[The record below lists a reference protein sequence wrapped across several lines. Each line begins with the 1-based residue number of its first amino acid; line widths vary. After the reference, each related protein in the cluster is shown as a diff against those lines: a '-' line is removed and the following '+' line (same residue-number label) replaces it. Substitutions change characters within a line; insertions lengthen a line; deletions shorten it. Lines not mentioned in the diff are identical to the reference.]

1 MEIVTMNYNDIY
13 RPLSRTSFSSKMAK
27 AFYASIATM
36 SANGQVDPERMIAL
50 WLPDE
55 IETFVLNSIVAKE
68 YDDESMTD
76 KQFIDVMNAIRKY
89 QPPEQYERLQSD
101 QLKWVLPTIG
111 AVQFES
117 QQYAIFRLYRHHCL
131 FSFSNENID
140 VDKAFRE
147 KFNKSYDEY
156 AAIVYTIQMVL
167 SQRKT
172 PMYTQYLK
180 KISIGAPWFI
190 NNLRMTRDDYKEELG
205 QFAKSTADFRYCLR
219 PSYSYPFIEYQDVI
233 YLPTPH
239 LLIQS
244 ITTAMMNRLTF
255 GNNKLREEIGKNSCE
270 NYLFRIIADSGLFD
284 EVVPEYEY
292 AKGQKT
298 LDVLTRK
305 KNTAIL
311 FDSKLFSPKTSL
323 RTYDDIAYM
332 NDLARIIKEMKQ
344 AYDQTRNKFGK
355 KYDPFSTS
363 VNDVYA
369 LVVVY
374 QEGYLDYETMY
385 SQLASALSIS
395 KGASEY
401 TWLWQH
407 VGLTDIATIE
417 RYMLTKTD
425 ILPSIKRRT
434 SISDGWLSGRN
445 GSALTDEV
453 IQYQNKL
460 ESHANTFLEKLFSKE
475 G

>member
-1 MEIVTMNYNDIY
+1 
-13 RPLSRTSFSSKMAK
+13 
-27 AFYASIATM
+27 
-36 SANGQVDPERMIAL
+36 
-50 WLPDE
+50 
-55 IETFVLNSIVAKE
+55 
-68 YDDESMTD
+68 
-76 KQFIDVMNAIRKY
+76 
-89 QPPEQYERLQSD
+89 
-101 QLKWVLPTIG
+101 
-111 AVQFES
+111 
-117 QQYAIFRLYRHHCL
+117 
-131 FSFSNENID
+131 
-140 VDKAFRE
+140 
-147 KFNKSYDEY
+147 
-156 AAIVYTIQMVL
+156 
-167 SQRKT
+167 
-172 PMYTQYLK
+172 
-180 KISIGAPWFI
+180 
-190 NNLRMTRDDYKEELG
+190 
-205 QFAKSTADFRYCLR
+205 
-219 PSYSYPFIEYQDVI
+219 
-233 YLPTPH
+233 
-239 LLIQS
+239 
-244 ITTAMMNRLTF
+244 MNRLTF

-407 VGLTDIATIE
+407 VGLTDITTIE

>member
-1 MEIVTMNYNDIY
+1 MNYNDIY

-76 KQFIDVMNAIRKY
+76 KQFIDVMNAIRNY

-147 KFNKSYDEY
+147 KFNNSYDEY

-167 SQRKT
+167 SQRKA
-172 PMYTQYLK
+172 PMFKQYLK

-190 NNLRMTRDDYKEELG
+190 NNLRMTRDEYKEELG

-219 PSYSYPFIEYQDVI
+219 PSYSYPFIEYQNIV

-255 GNNKLREEIGKNSCE
+255 GDNKLREEIGKNSCE
-270 NYLFRIIADSGLFD
+270 DYLFKIASNSGLFD
-284 EVVPEYEY
+284 EILPEFEY
-292 AKGQKT
+292 VNGKKT
-298 LDVLTRK
+298 LDVLTRTG
-305 KNTAIL
+305 NVAIL
-311 FDSKLFSPKTSL
+311 IDSKLFSPKVAL
-323 RTYDDIAYM
+323 RTYCEKAYNDDL
-332 NDLARIIKEMKQ
+332 NRIIKEMKQ
-344 AYDQTRNKFGK
+344 AYKHARRKFGRE
-355 KYDPFSTS
+355 YTPFSA
-363 VNDVYA
+363 NIDDVYA

-385 SQLASALSIS
+385 SQLASDLSIS
-395 KGASEY
+395 KDTTEY

-417 RYMLTKTD
+417 RYMLTKTH
-425 ILPSIKRRT
+425 ILPSIKKRT
-434 SISDGWLSGRN
+434 LISDGWLSGRN
-445 GSALTDEV
+445 STDLTDEV
-453 IQYQNKL
+453 IQYQDKL
-460 ESHANTFLEKLFSKE
+460 ERDADAFLEILFRKE
-475 G
+475 D